1 MNKKLDDILKEC
13 LMQDLEIVGEKVYKK
28 IAGLPN
34 LGRTYFCKQS
44 EVNDK
49 KQFAQDQMVQKYG
62 AEMYGINAQLGNQ
75 SSTGTAASTG
85 NSGSVNASSLI
96 SCKCT
101 QFLKIPEKKANES
114 SKGGGYQQFQSAW
127 EKFQEWAKK
136 KSEKDEDWKSSHES
150 SWKNIVDWQG
160 KMNGRQ
166 PAKDKINKKSW
177 EEIVKIF
184 KKGPWDKEIK
194 NDKELNKIVTDLKD
208 GYTSWDANGGDVQ
221 GDGNSPTMVDSG
233 DNSWDSNLTFKID
246 VYTSFDDKWFMRKFK
261 SGMLNKILFT
271 IKDDMRSHSQGGT
284 KGEWTGYKYTADEM
298 LPQDK
303 RKLDSLQWKMT
314 NKVAKDYVALLLGWS
329 RPREKYQDEQGM
341 EPTQE
346 LQQDTGFGKSMAK
359 KALDNRGI
367 LGRLKQKL
375 FSGQQSN
382 NLISVVFQL
391 DDPNDYKVIERPKK
405 DYIDTSTKDDEQEQ
419 QTQKDQ
425 KPQEQ
430 VNESTNSFDFTM
442 KLDDDAMMKLL
453 EESVNEP
460 DDETMDLTRSICEE
474 SNSEK
479 VSKLVDNCVMK
490 LV

>member
-44 EVNDK
+44 EVNEK

-62 AEMYGINAQLGNQ
+62 AEMYGLDAQLGNQ
-75 SSTGTAASTG
+75 SSTDTAASTG
-85 NSGSVNASSLI
+85 KSSDSVDRHDSLI
-96 SCKCT
+96 QCKCT
-101 QFLKIPEKKANES
+101 QFLKIPEEKANES
-114 SKGGGYQQFQSAW
+114 SGGGYPQFENAFKEFKQ
-127 EKFQEWAKK
+127 WAEN
-136 KSEKDEDWKSSHES
+136 KSKTDDDWKSKHDGSLKNINDAYAKINGKMTVNDPENKKNLKSIFDLLKES
-150 SWKNIVDWQG
+150 PWKDDAKNDSNLKKLINDMKNGYNSWKI
-160 KMNGRQ
+160 
-166 PAKDKINKKSW
+166 
-177 EEIVKIF
+177 
-184 KKGPWDKEIK
+184 
-194 NDKELNKIVTDLKD
+194 
-208 GYTSWDANGGDVQ
+208 NGGNVD
-221 GDGNSPTMVDSG
+221 GDGNSPTKVDTS
-233 DNSWDSNLTFKID
+233 DNSWNPNLTFKID
-246 VYTSFDDKWFMRKFK
+246 IHTSFDDQWFKRKFK

-284 KGEWTGYKYTADEM
+284 KGEWTGHKYTADEM

-329 RPREKYQDEQGM
+329 RPKEKYNDAQGM

-359 KALDNRGI
+359 KSLDNRGI

-391 DDPNDYKVIERPKK
+391 SDPNDYKLIERPKK
-405 DYIDTSTKDDEQEQ
+405 DDDIDTSIEDD
-419 QTQKDQ
+419 DQ
-425 KPQEQ
+425 NPQEQ

-442 KLDDDAMMKLL
+442 KLDDDTMMKLL
-453 EESVNEP
+453 EESLNEP
-460 DDETMDLTRSICEE
+460 DDETMDLARSICEE